1 MCVKSPLQI
10 SMILSKSYSFKH
22 MVGNFIKENL
32 KGVET
37 CEINGVRWYKSVDVA
52 RILKLTS
59 IRALIQNYNVSE
71 KMVRNTEKESGNQTT
86 ILISRSGVY
95 RVLYNVKCELG
106 RRFRE
111 EVNKILEEVWGDE
124 EDDFLD
130 ELNF

>member
-1 MCVKSPLQI
+1 
-10 SMILSKSYSFKH
+10 
-22 MVGNFIKENL
+22 MVSNFIKENL

-37 CEINGVRWYKSVDVA
+37 CKINGVRWYKSVDVA

-124 EDDFLD
+124 EEEDFLE
-130 ELNF
+130 ELLETF